1 MHTLRNFSIGV
12 LILVNSV
19 FPTLAEIKPNAL
31 ISDGMVLQQKSLV
44 KIWGSAAAGEKV
56 TVTFRDQTVSGVA
69 GPDGNWLV
77 QLQSKAAGGPFPMTL
92 TGSNT
97 INLPNVYVGEV
108 WLLSGQ
114 SNMEYALWH
123 CQGGEEAIANSTN
136 PQLRLIT
143 IPHTAEATPQ
153 NDVKASWVEAN
164 PVNTKNFSAV
174 GYWFGSK
181 LQKELGVPVGLIND
195 VWGGTTIEAWL
206 SRDVLDGL
214 PEKNKYTDYDEV
226 KTAYDALIIQQKPIK
241 DKYDQDV
248 ADAVKKNL
256 PKPVMPH
263 LAGPL
268 RGPSMLYNGM
278 IAPIENYTI
287 KGVVWY
293 QGESNAYVGRANSYT
308 MLLPKLIELWRQKWG
323 LGDFPFII
331 PQITPNR
338 KPIANLDPNTPSG
351 IAVIREAQLKALKE
365 PNTALVVTTDLAD
378 ADGDVHY
385 KRKEP
390 TGQRIQLAAM
400 ALAYGFKGEYSGPLY
415 QDVKFDGGKA
425 IITFSHLGG
434 GLVAKDGPLTGF
446 AIAGADKKFVTA
458 NAEIS
463 GDTVVVSSPSVAEPA
478 SVRYGWADNP
488 VPTLNLWNKADLPA
502 SPFRTDSWDL
512 PGEGAVPLEPGQPG
526 VAGVPLNVPPDTSTN
541 APAK

>member
-1 MHTLRNFSIGV
+1 MILFRILTIIM
-12 LILVNSV
+12 LISEIAVGSLQ
-19 FPTLAEIKPNAL
+19 ADIKPNAL
-31 ISDGMVLQQKSLV
+31 ISDGMVLQQKELV
-44 KIWGSAAAGEKV
+44 KIWGTGAPNEKV
-56 TVTFRDQTVSGVA
+56 TVTFRDQTVSTVCGA
-69 GPDGNWLV
+69 DGNWLL
-77 QLQSKAAGGPFPMTL
+77 QLQSKTAGGPFPMTL
-92 TGSNT
+92 TGNNT

-123 CQGGEEAIANSTN
+123 CVGGPEAIANSTN

-143 IPHTAEATPQ
+143 IPHTATETPQ
-153 NDVKASWVEAN
+153 SDVTASWVEAN
-164 PVNTKNFSAV
+164 PTSTKNFSAV

-181 LQKELGVPVGLIND
+181 LQKQLGVPVGLIND
-195 VWGGTTIEAWL
+195 VWGGTAIESWL
-206 SRDVLDGL
+206 SRDVLDNL
-214 PEKNKYTDYDEV
+214 PTKTKDTDYDTV
-226 KTAYDALIIQQKPIK
+226 KAAYDALIAQQKPIK

-248 ADAVKKNL
+248 ADALKHNL

-293 QGESNAYVGRANSYT
+293 QGESNAYVGRANSYS
-308 MLLPKLIELWRQKWG
+308 MLLPKLIELWRAKWG
-323 LGDFPFII
+323 QGDFPFII

-338 KPIANLDPNTPSG
+338 KPIPNLDPNTPSG
-351 IAVIREAQLKALKE
+351 IAVIREAQFLALKE

-390 TGQRIQLAAM
+390 TGQRIELAAM
-400 ALAYGFKGEYSGPLY
+400 ALAYGFTGEYSGPLY
-415 QDVKFDGGKA
+415 QDVKFEGGKA
-425 IITFSHLGG
+425 TISFTHLGG
-434 GLVAKDGPLTGF
+434 GLVSKDGPLTGF
-446 AIAGADKKFVTA
+446 AIAGADKKFVA
-458 NAEIS
+458 AEAVID
-463 GDTVVVSSPSVAEPA
+463 GDKVVVSSPSVADPA

-488 VPTLNLWNKADLPA
+488 VPTLNLWNKAELPA
-502 SPFRTDSWDL
+502 SPFRTDNWDL

-526 VAGVPLNVPPDTSTN
+526 VSGVPQNIPPDASTN
-541 APAK
+541 APPK

>member
-1 MHTLRNFSIGV
+1 
-12 LILVNSV
+12 
-19 FPTLAEIKPNAL
+19 
-31 ISDGMVLQQKSLV
+31 MVLQQKSLV
-44 KIWGSAAAGEKV
+44 KIWGTAAPGEKV
-56 TVTFRDQTVSGVA
+56 TVTFRDQTVSTVA
-69 GPDGNWLV
+69 GADGNWLL
-77 QLQSKAAGGPFPMTL
+77 QLQCKSAGGPFPMSL
-92 TGSNT
+92 AGSNT

-123 CQGGEEAIANSTN
+123 CIGGADAIANSTN

-143 IPHTAEATPQ
+143 IPHTATATPQ
-153 NDVKASWVEAN
+153 SEVTASWVEAN
-164 PVNTKNFSAV
+164 PTTTKNFSAV

-206 SRDVLDGL
+206 SRDVLDHL
-214 PEKNKYTDYDEV
+214 TEKNKYTDYDTV
-226 KTAYDALIIQQKPIK
+226 KAAYDAVIAQQKPLK
-241 DKYDQDV
+241 DKYDRDLAGALQQH
-248 ADAVKKNL
+248 L
-256 PKPVMPH
+256 PKPPMPH

-278 IAPIENYTI
+278 IAPIENDTI

-293 QGESNAYVGRANSYT
+293 QGESNAYVGRANSYRV
-308 MLLPKLIELWRQKWG
+308 LLPKLIELWRAKWG

-351 IAVIREAQLKALKE
+351 IAVIREAQFLALRE

-390 TGQRIQLAAM
+390 AGERIKLAAL
-400 ALAYGFKGEYSGPLY
+400 ALAYGDKDEYSGPLY
-415 QDVKFDGGKA
+415 RDVKFDGAKA
-425 IITFSHLGG
+425 IISFTHVGG
-434 GLVAKDGPLTGF
+434 GLEAKDGPLTGF
-446 AIAGADKKFVTA
+446 IIAGADKKFVA
-458 NAEIS
+458 ADAAIQ
-463 GDTVVVSSPSVAEPA
+463 GDTVVVSSPAIAAPA

-488 VPTLNLWNKADLPA
+488 VPTLNLWNKAGLPA
-502 SPFRTDSWDL
+502 SPFRTDDWPL
-512 PGEGAVPLEPGQPG
+512 PGEGTVPLEPGQPDLS
-526 VAGVPLNVPPDTSTN
+526 GVPKNIPPDTSNPLT
-541 APAK
+541 PK

>member
-1 MHTLRNFSIGV
+1 MSAKTGFVH
-12 LILVNSV
+12 
-19 FPTLAEIKPNAL
+19 AEIKPNAL
-31 ISDGMVLQQKSLV
+31 ISDGMVLQQKARV
-44 KIWGSAAAGEKV
+44 KIWGTGAPNEKV
-56 TVTFRDQTVSGVA
+56 TVSFRDQTLATVCGA
-69 GPDGNWLV
+69 DGNWLL
-77 QLQSKAAGGPFPMTL
+77 QLQSKSAGGPFPMTL
-92 TGSNT
+92 AGTNT
-97 INLPNVYVGEV
+97 ISLPNVYVGEV

-123 CQGGEEAIANSTN
+123 CVGGEEAIANSTN

-143 IPHTAEATPQ
+143 IPHTATEKPQ
-153 NDVKASWVEAN
+153 ADCAAKWVEAN
-164 PVNTKNFSAV
+164 PTSTKNFSAV

-206 SRDVLDGL
+206 SRDVLDSL
-214 PEKNKYTDYDEV
+214 PEKTKYTDYATV
-226 KTAYDALIIQQKPIK
+226 KTAYDALVAQQKPMK

-248 ADAVKKNL
+248 ADALRQHL
-256 PKPVMPH
+256 PKPAMPH
-263 LAGPL
+263 LVGPL

-293 QGESNAYVGRANSYT
+293 QGESNAYVGRANSYG
-308 MLLPKLIELWRQKWG
+308 MLLPKLIELWRAKWG
-323 LGDFPFII
+323 EGDFPFII

-351 IAVIREAQLKALKE
+351 IAVIREAQRQALKE

-390 TGQRIQLAAM
+390 TGQRIELAAR
-400 ALAYGFKGEYSGPLY
+400 ALAYGFTGEYSGPLY
-415 QDVKFDGGKA
+415 QDVKFEGGKA
-425 IITFSHLGG
+425 IISFRHPGG
-434 GLVAKDGPLTGF
+434 GLVSKDGALTGF

-458 NAEIS
+458 QAVID
-463 GDTVVVSSPSVAEPA
+463 GDNVVVSSPSIREPA

-488 VPTLNLWNKADLPA
+488 VPTLNLWNKAGLPA
-502 SPFRTDSWDL
+502 SPFRTDNWDL
-512 PGEGAVPLEPGQPG
+512 PGEGVVPLEPGQPG
-526 VAGVPLNVPPDTSTN
+526 VAGVPQNPPPDSATN
-541 APAK
+541 APTK

>member
-1 MHTLRNFSIGV
+1 MYFTRTFTL
-12 LILVNSV
+12 LLMLAHLTALNSH
-19 FPTLAEIKPNAL
+19 AEIKPNAL

-44 KIWGSAAAGEKV
+44 KIWGAAAPQEKV
-56 TVTFRDQTVSGVA
+56 TVTFRDETVSTVA
-69 GPDGNWLV
+69 DAEGNWLL
-77 QLQSKAAGGPFPMTL
+77 QLPSKSAGGPFPMTIA
-92 TGSNT
+92 GSNT
-97 INLPNVYVGEV
+97 IDLPNVYVGEV

-123 CQGGEEAIANSTN
+123 CVGGNEAIANSTN

-143 IPHTAEATPQ
+143 IPHTATATPQ
-153 NDVKASWVEAN
+153 SETKASWVEAN
-164 PVNTKNFSAV
+164 PTNTKNFSAV
-174 GYWFGSK
+174 GYWYGSK

-195 VWGGTTIEAWL
+195 VWGGSVIEAWL
-206 SRDVLDGL
+206 SRDVLDNL
-214 PEKNKYTDYDEV
+214 PVKNKYTDYDTV
-226 KTAYDALIIQQKPIK
+226 KAAYDKLIAEQKPMK

-248 ADAVKKNL
+248 ADAAKQNL
-256 PKPVMPH
+256 PKPPMPH

-308 MLLPKLIELWRQKWG
+308 VLLPKLIELWRAKWG

-338 KPIANLDPNTPSG
+338 KPVANLDPNTPSG
-351 IAVIREAQLKALKE
+351 IAVIREAQFLALKE

-390 TGQRIQLAAM
+390 VGERIKLAAM
-400 ALAYGFKGEYSGPLY
+400 ALAYGFQGEYSGPLY
-415 QDVKFDGGKA
+415 QEVKFAGNQA
-425 IITFSHLGG
+425 TLSFTHLGG
-434 GLVAKDGPLTGF
+434 GLIAKDGALTGF
-446 AIAGADKKFVTA
+446 IIAGADKKFVPA
-458 NAEIS
+458 QAVIE
-463 GDTVVVSSPSVAEPA
+463 GDHVVVSSPLVSVPA
-478 SVRYGWADNP
+478 AVRYGWADNP

-502 SPFRTDSWDL
+502 SPFRTDDWAL
-512 PGEGAVPLEPGQPG
+512 PVEGAVPLEPGQPG
-526 VAGVPLNVPPDTSTN
+526 VAGVPQNIPPD
-541 APAK
+541 PATQASPK

>member
-1 MHTLRNFSIGV
+1 MLVTNF
-12 LILVNSV
+12 
-19 FPTLAEIKPNAL
+19 TARAEIKPNAL

-44 KIWGSAAAGEKV
+44 KIWGSASPQEKV
-56 TVTFRDQTVSGVA
+56 TVTFRDQTVSTVA
-69 GPDGNWLV
+69 AADGTWSLQV
-77 QLQSKAAGGPFPMTL
+77 QSKSPGGPFPMAL
-92 TGSNT
+92 AGSNT
-97 INLPNVYVGEV
+97 INLSNVYVGEV

-123 CQGGEEAIANSTN
+123 CVGGPEAIANSTN
-136 PQLRLIT
+136 PQLRLMT
-143 IPHTAEATPQ
+143 IPHTATEMPQ
-153 NDVKASWVEAN
+153 TDINAKWVEAN
-164 PVNTKNFSAV
+164 PASTKNFSAV

-206 SRDVLDGL
+206 SRDVLDSL
-214 PEKNKYTDYDEV
+214 PEKTKYTDYETV
-226 KTAYDALIIQQKPIK
+226 KAAYDAEIAKQKPIK
-241 DKYDQDV
+241 DKYDADV
-248 ADAVKKNL
+248 ANALAQHL
-256 PKPVMPH
+256 PKPPAPY

-293 QGESNAYVGRANSYT
+293 QGESNAYVGRANNYRD
-308 MLLPKLIELWRQKWG
+308 LLPKLIELWRAKWG

-331 PQITPNR
+331 PQICPNR

-351 IAVIREAQLKALKE
+351 IAVIREAQLLALKE

-385 KRKEP
+385 KHKEP
-390 TGQRIQLAAM
+390 VGERIKLAAL
-400 ALAYGFKGEYSGPLY
+400 ALAYGGKDEYSGPLY
-415 QDVKFDGGKA
+415 QGVKFDGAKA
-425 IITFSHLGG
+425 VISFSHLGG

-446 AIAGADKKFVTA
+446 SIAGADKKFVVA
-458 NAEIS
+458 DAVVS
-463 GDTVVVSSPSVAEPA
+463 GDNVIVSSPSVSNPA

-488 VPTLNLWNKADLPA
+488 VPMLNLWNKAGLPA
-502 SPFRTDSWDL
+502 SPFRTDDWDL
-512 PGEGAVPLEPGQPG
+512 PGEGSVPLEPGQPN
-526 VAGVPLNVPPDTSTN
+526 VSGVPQNVPPGVSATPS
-541 APAK
+541 K